1 MEEKQELNE
10 AMKVLEE
17 FMTQLN
23 QEEKEAMIASRT
35 SDKTGE
41 ALAGL
46 ISKIN
51 RINGEN

>member
-1 MEEKQELNE
+1 
-10 AMKVLEE
+10 
-17 FMTQLN
+17 MTQLN

-35 SDKTGE
+35 PNKTGK
-41 ALAGL
+41 AFAKL